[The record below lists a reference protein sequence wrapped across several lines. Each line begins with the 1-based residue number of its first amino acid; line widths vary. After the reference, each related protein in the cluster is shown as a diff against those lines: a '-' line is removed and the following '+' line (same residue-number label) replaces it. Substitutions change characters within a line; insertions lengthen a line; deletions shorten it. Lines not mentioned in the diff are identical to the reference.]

1 MDGHTWGQIAL
12 GALTLLAGLYSSWD
26 KWRIRRKVKSDE
38 DKRADQL
45 LEAQRIAAEALAN
58 YQKLISE
65 RLEQKIESVHS
76 DLRENTQITA
86 QAVEVSAKALSEANN
101 FNAKFQVLAEAD
113 AERVL
118 TGRLSELIVINKD
131 DAAKEKTLH
140 DVQKVSHDTN
150 VHVKAVEQKVDEIVQ
165 LNRRE
170 G

>member
-26 KWRIRRKVKSDE
+26 KWRIRRRVKTDE

-118 TGRLSELIVINKD
+118 TGRLSELIIIDKD
-131 DAAKEKTLH
+131 KTLH